1 MSGTPVITAFL
12 DASVI
17 YPALLRDVLMRL
29 ALHGLFR
36 ARWSAHVQ
44 DEWIAAL
51 LRNRPDLLRA
61 RIERARDMMNT
72 HLQDALVEDYEH
84 RIQSLVLPDADDR
97 HVLAAAIHCG
107 ARIIVTANLRDFP
120 ASALAPF
127 SIEACHPDAFI
138 LGLLES
144 SESDVVAAL
153 RVLRAS
159 FKNPPLTAVALLA
172 EMSRQGLA
180 ASADALAA
188 FVDSL

>member
-12 DASVI
+12 DASVL
-17 YPALLRDVLMRL
+17 YPALLRDILMRL

-44 DEWIAAL
+44 NEWIAAL

-61 RIERARDMMNT
+61 RIERTRDMMNT
-72 HLQDALVEDYEH
+72 HLQDALVEGYGH
-84 RIQSLVLPDADDR
+84 RIEALALPDADDH

-107 ARIIVTANLRDFP
+107 ARIIVTTNLRDFP
-120 ASALAPF
+120 VSALAPF

-144 SESDVVAAL
+144 SESDVIAAL
-153 RVLRAS
+153 RLVREPL
-159 FKNPPLTAVALLA
+159 KNPPLTAAALLA
-172 EMSRQGLA
+172 EMSRQGLT

-188 FVDSL
+188 FADSL